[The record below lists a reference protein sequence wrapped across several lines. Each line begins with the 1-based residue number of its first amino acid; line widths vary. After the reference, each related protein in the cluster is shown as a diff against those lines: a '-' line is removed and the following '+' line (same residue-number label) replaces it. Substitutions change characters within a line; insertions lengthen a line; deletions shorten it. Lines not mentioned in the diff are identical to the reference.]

1 MNHRRLDNN
10 KNNNDNYNNNNDD
23 NNNNSIKCS
32 VSRINMH
39 NVVMSRK
46 FVVAVAKFLTA

>member
-1 MNHRRLDNN
+1 MNHRRHDNN
-10 KNNNDNYNNNNDD
+10 KNNNDNYNNNNDG

-39 NVVMSRK
+39 NVVNVMS
-46 FVVAVAKFLTA
+46 L

>member
-10 KNNNDNYNNNNDD
+10 KNNNDNYNNNNND

-39 NVVMSRK
+39 DVVNVMS
-46 FVVAVAKFLTA
+46 L

>member
-10 KNNNDNYNNNNDD
+10 KNNNDNYNNNNND

-39 NVVMSRK
+39 NVVNVMS
-46 FVVAVAKFLTA
+46 L

>member
-1 MNHRRLDNN
+1 MNHRRLDDN

-23 NNNNSIKCS
+23 NDNNSIKCS

-39 NVVMSRK
+39 NVVNVMS
-46 FVVAVAKFLTA
+46 L

>member
-1 MNHRRLDNN
+1 MNHRLLDNN

-39 NVVMSRK
+39 NVVNVMS
-46 FVVAVAKFLTA
+46 L

>member
-10 KNNNDNYNNNNDD
+10 KNNNDNYNSNNDD
-23 NNNNSIKCS
+23 NNNNLIKCS

-39 NVVMSRK
+39 NVVNVMS
-46 FVVAVAKFLTA
+46 L

>member
-23 NNNNSIKCS
+23 NNNNLIKCS

-39 NVVMSRK
+39 NVVSVMS
-46 FVVAVAKFLTA
+46 L